1 MMIESAKDFWK
12 FIAAFMTAGIA
23 WLVLSYRAICRI
35 VGYRSRILGVLVALC
50 MLSGCASLTYESPD
64 GTKVTYTRVLTG
76 CDTIKGQAGSARIEA
91 QGQQTIDPEV
101 LQAVIKIMGV
111 VK

>member
-12 FIAAFMTAGIA
+12 FIAAFMAAGIA

-35 VGYRSRILGVLVALC
+35 VGYRSRMLCVLVVLC
-50 MLSGCASLTYESPD
+50 MLSGCACLTYED
-64 GTKVTYTRVLTG
+64 KAGTKITYTRFMTG
-76 CDTIKGQAGSARIEA
+76 ADTIKGQAGSARIEA
-91 QGQQTIDPEV
+91 QGQKQLDPEV
-101 LQAVIKIMGV
+101 LQAAIKIMGV